1 MSWVYGIQA
10 VESVLE
16 EEPERVMELWIVAS
30 RNPGPARGRIRDRAE
45 KLGVRFRM
53 VRDEQLRRAVG
64 EGVHQGV
71 AARLS
76 EFGYVE
82 ASEVLAP
89 ASQKRSLIVV
99 LDRVQDPRNL
109 GAVMRTAQ
117 AFGADGMVIP
127 KHRAAAVTA
136 AAQKVAAG
144 AAARLKVA
152 RVTNLSRFL
161 EEAKEA
167 GYWVYGA
174 VVAGGQPLGEAS
186 FADRSVL
193 LFGAEADG
201 VRQKLEE
208 KCDAHVT
215 LELPGLESLNVS
227 VAAGIVIHHWS
238 AGASG

>member
-16 EEPERVMELWIVAS
+16 EEPERLLELWIVSS
-30 RNPGPARGRIRDRAE
+30 RNPGPARSRLRDRAE
-45 KLGVRFRM
+45 QQGVRFRM
-53 VRDEQLRRAVG
+53 VRDEQLRRVVG
-64 EGVHQGV
+64 DAVHQGV
-71 AARLS
+71 AARLA
-76 EFGYVE
+76 EFGYAE
-82 ASEVLAP
+82 ASEVIAP
-89 ASQKRSLIVV
+89 AAQERSLIVV

-117 AFGADGMVIP
+117 AFGADGLVIP

-152 RVTNLSRFL
+152 RVTNLSPFL
-161 EEAKEA
+161 EEAKQA

-174 VVAGGQPLGEAS
+174 VAAGGQPLAEVS

-193 LFGAEADG
+193 LFGAESDG

-208 KCDAHVT
+208 RCDAHVT
-215 LELPGLESLNVS
+215 LALPGLESLNVS